1 MHCTKLNLLP
11 MQFTLESDYIEMVK
25 LLKITGLCDSGGDAK
40 MVIADGLVEY
50 NGKVDYR
57 KRLKVRKGDRVKFED
72 NVIEVI

>member
-1 MHCTKLNLLP
+1 